1 MREKTPTFLDAVAR
15 SPRTLILFE
24 CKFSENDGGACS
36 QTRPLPTGRR
46 KGLRQCNGHYVPQV
60 NPANKLEGRCA
71 LSAKG
76 IAYWDFIP
84 DVFGYSAETSI
95 APCPFAGPWFQ
106 WMRNLT
112 TAYAVAKRHRLQP
125 AFVMAFADGPGL
137 AMAQRIQGADWQ
149 WLGNRVDPAYVS
161 FRALSIQQLLHL
173 ASQAVRADPIL
184 GDLTGWV
191 RRKIDSVCGE
201 RVTDSQVE

>member
-1 MREKTPTFLDAVAR
+1 
-15 SPRTLILFE
+15 
-24 CKFSENDGGACS
+24 
-36 QTRPLPTGRR
+36 
-46 KGLRQCNGHYVPQV
+46 V

-137 AMAQRIQGADWQ
+137 AMAQRIQGTDWQ